1 MLASELIQLMK
12 IDSTSGSEGELAD
25 YIAGNFHQPGADLE
39 TQDAGDGTMNLL
51 YRWGTPEI
59 IFCTHLDTVPPYIGP
74 VAGRNMISGR
84 GACDAKGQIITA
96 WNVCKELCLEGETNF
111 GLLLVA
117 GEETGSK
124 GAKAANSL
132 IRDCKYVIIG
142 EPTENKLIRAG
153 KGIQLYDVQISGISC
168 HSGYPQY
175 GESAIEGMRAF
186 LNSLDAL
193 EFPLDH
199 ILGATTFN
207 IGMLASG
214 NAYNVLPDLVSFKL
228 YFRTTFE
235 SHDLIGNALRSIAG
249 EKHRITMV
257 REDKPFEY
265 YHPDGFETDT
275 VAFGC
280 DGPSLTN
287 LGKCLLYGPGSI
299 RTAHTDNEHI
309 LIEDIETA
317 ISDLKNIYRT
327 LKTELDQ
334 NDRNE
339 IRRDIRQR

>member
-1 MLASELIQLMK
+1 MRISELVQLMK
-12 IDSTSGSEGELAD
+12 IDSTSGREMELANF
-25 YIAGNFHQPGADLE
+25 IAGHFHQPGAVLE
-39 TQDAGDGTMNLL
+39 TQDVGDGTMNLF

-59 IFCTHLDTVPPYIGP
+59 IFCTHLDTVPPYIEP
-74 VAGRNMISGR
+74 VAGREMVSGR

-96 WNVCKELCLEGETNF
+96 WNVCKELSREGETNF

-124 GAKAANSL
+124 GAKVANNL

-142 EPTENKLIRAG
+142 EPTENRLIRSG
-153 KGIQLYDVQISGISC
+153 KGIQLYDVQIRGVSC

-175 GESAIEGMRAF
+175 GESAIEGMREF
-186 LNSLDAL
+186 LNLLSGL
-193 EFPLDH
+193 EFPNDSV
-199 ILGATTFN
+199 LGLTTFN
-207 IGMLASG
+207 IGMLGSD
-214 NAYNVLPDLVSFKL
+214 NACNVLPDLVTFKL
-228 YFRTTFE
+228 YFRSTFA
-235 SHDLIGNALRSIAG
+235 SHDLIENALRSIAG
-249 EKHRITMV
+249 EKTVITRV

-265 YHPDGFETDT
+265 YHPDGIESDV

-280 DGPSLTN
+280 DGPCLTN

-299 RTAHTDNEHI
+299 RTAHTENEHI
-309 LIEDIETA
+309 LIQDIEKA
-317 ISDLKNIYRT
+317 ISDLKNIFRT

-339 IRRDIRQR
+339 IRRNIRQG